1 MIVPP
6 WYKIAEGEL
15 GVEEIPGTEDNPRIV
30 EYLLTVFDHK
40 QHDEVAW
47 CSAFVSWCMTQAGYH
62 STHSALA
69 RSWMYYGLPAIKPLI
84 GDIIVIRRGKE
95 AWMGHVGFYAGKRGD
110 NILLLGGNQSN
121 AVNIS
126 AFPAS
131 SVIAM
136 RRPMLMIMPTG
147 KIDKRRGV

>member
-6 WYKIAEGEL
+6 WYKIAEREIGVGEIS
-15 GVEEIPGTEDNPRIV
+15 GSEDNPRIV

-47 CSAFVSWCMTQAGYH
+47 CSAFVSWCMTQAGYY

-69 RSWMYYGLPAIKPLI
+69 RSWCYYGLPAIKPMI
-84 GDIIVIRRGKE
+84 GDIIVLRRGKE
-95 AWMGHVGFYAGKRGD
+95 AWMGHVGFYAGRRGD
-110 NILLLGGNQSN
+110 KILLLAGNQSN
-121 AVNIS
+121 EVNIS

-131 SVIAM
+131 SIIAM
-136 RRPMLMIMPTG
+136 RRPVLMIMPTG